1 MTDMAGRAIFAFAE
15 FFNLTPLETATMY
28 GHLPLEPEDA
38 ACLDRIRRLA
48 DLLLDPAER
57 WGFLWSEDE
66 GPSAQSYL
74 AAGPAEWPLAE
85 DLLMQRFRKCV
96 SPRIFEGMTHEP
108 DVTGLICFLWRIL
121 RGYLSGKNIEIRNP
135 MTGVLVDRVDE
146 RLALALEDLAEFS
159 DGAAV
164 CALLS
169 LGLETNLVPI
179 RCACLRGLS
188 SFLGFPA
195 SRMAFRQAAKDPS
208 ITVRFEAVE
217 ALASR
222 ASIDD
227 VREIIHLFTADPDES
242 VRHQAGLAL
251 LKTRLRAG
259 DEKAVLRM
267 TMDPDEEI
275 AAFAVR
281 RGGALI
287 APAVRSTVDRAGS
300 GEDLMYLDEAVM
312 ALSTALDPEDRAN
325 VFLERLEVLRDGR
338 RPKALRRMLYL
349 MGQSREVLP
358 EPVWKAAAG
367 AFAAL
372 ASTGD
377 EEAHALQF
385 LFANRKGAGV
395 AGFVLDLVRLPNI
408 QPGSRLERVIIEKL
422 GAESVTDENMT
433 RRLMG
438 IAEEGGVPFFV
449 SQRGACALRA
459 VKPEARTG
467 LRAVEREGDRPTD
480 PAA

>member
-1 MTDMAGRAIFAFAE
+1 
-15 FFNLTPLETATMY
+15 MY

-57 WGFLWSEDE
+57 WGFLWSEDD

-85 DLLMQRFRKCV
+85 DLLMQRFRKSV
-96 SPRIFEGMTHEP
+96 SPRIFDGVEHEP
-108 DVTGLICFLWRIL
+108 DVTNLICFLWRIL
-121 RGYLSGKNIEIRNP
+121 RGYLSGKHVEIRNP
-135 MTGVLVDRVDE
+135 MTGVLVDGADE

-159 DGAAV
+159 DGAAA

-169 LGLETNLVPI
+169 MGLEANSVII

-195 SRMAFRQAAKDPS
+195 ARLGFRRAAKDPS
-208 ITVRFEAVE
+208 ITVRFVAME

-251 LKTRLRAG
+251 LNSRLREG

-267 TMDPDEEI
+267 TMDPDEEF
-275 AAFAVR
+275 ASLAVR
-281 RGGALI
+281 RGGMFV
-287 APAVRSTVDRAGS
+287 APAVKNTVERAGA
-300 GEDLMYLDEAVM
+300 GEDLKYLDEAVM
-312 ALSTALDPEDRAN
+312 ALSTALDPTDRASI
-325 VFLERLEVLRDGR
+325 FLERFEVLRDGK
-338 RPKALRRMLYL
+338 RPKALRRMFYL

-358 EPVWKAAAG
+358 EPVWKAAAA

-377 EEAHALQF
+377 DEAHALEF
-385 LFANRKGAGV
+385 LFTHRSGPGI

-408 QPGSRLERVIIEKL
+408 QPGSRLERVIVEKL
-422 GAESVTDENMT
+422 GAEAVADEAMT
-433 RRLMG
+433 HRLVGLAESRR
-438 IAEEGGVPFFV
+438 EPFFV
-449 SQRGACALRA
+449 SQRSVCALRA
-459 VKPEARTG
+459 QSSDAKKG
-467 LRAVEREGDRPTD
+467 LRAIDGPSDV
-480 PAA
+480 PAGPAS